1 MDNIPIL
8 QGIDPNYLPLF
19 KTALV
24 EAGYAEYL
32 ESIDP
37 TYGSSVLAFKLGFVC
52 GVYQKFNV

>member
-1 MDNIPIL
+1 VDNIPIL

-32 ESIDP
+32 EGIDP
-37 TYGSSVLAFKLGFVC
+37 TYGSSVLAFKLGFVW
-52 GVYQKFNV
+52 GISKI